1 MRVLALLLLLTPLPG
16 GSGAHGGE
24 PARGMVVAANPM
36 AAAAGL
42 HVLRAGGTAADAA
55 VAVLMVLGVVEPQA
69 SGVGGGAVLVHFDA
83 ATRVVTAW
91 DGREATPA
99 AIGGGPDPSNR
110 TGGRAVGVPGAVRML
125 EALHHARGRLPWA
138 DLLAPAIQ
146 LAERGVP
153 VSPQLAVAVAAAQ
166 GVLRGQ
172 PVSGVFLASDGAP
185 LPPGSTLTNPA
196 LAQTLRAIATGGA
209 NGLLRGPIAAE
220 IATTV
225 RGGAEAGLLTT
236 DDLAAYVPRQREAV
250 CAPYAERT
258 VCAASPPASG
268 VVLLQVL
275 GLLERAGF
283 AAQDRAGADAAAMLM
298 QAAQL
303 AAADAA
309 RTLADP
315 DFVTVPVPSLLAG
328 PYLDLRARA
337 IDTLPSPD
345 ASTPEP
351 GGAREP
357 AGTHEPPAT
366 GEPADA
372 GEPVRAGEPA
382 GAGTQPAVQ
391 PAKRSA
397 PERGTASIAIVDA
410 AGNAVAATAT
420 LGGPFG
426 SLLFVHGF
434 PLNAALAD
442 FAADPATG
450 DPAPANGM
458 QPGKRPATA
467 MAPALV
473 LDADRALLAVLG
485 STGGSRIP
493 AFEAQALAGL
503 YAWGMPPAQA
513 LALPHVAA
521 GVLEAGTSAA
531 ALAPALQDRGQVV
544 ETMPLPSATVVIT
557 VTADRLAGA
566 ADPRSAGA
574 VADLAEATP

>member
-1 MRVLALLLLLTPLPG
+1 MRALTLLLLLTPLSG

-24 PARGMVVAANPM
+24 PARGMVVAADPV

-69 SGVGGGAVLVHFDA
+69 SGIGGGAVLVHFDA
-83 ATRVVTAW
+83 ATRTVTAW
-91 DGREATPA
+91 DGREAAPA
-99 AIGGGPDPSNR
+99 ATGGGPDPANR

-146 LAERGVP
+146 LAEHGVR
-153 VSPQLAVAVAAAQ
+153 VSPQLASAIAANQ
-166 GVLRGQ
+166 GALHGQ
-172 PVSGVFLASDGAP
+172 PVSSVFLASDGSP
-185 LPPGSTLTNPA
+185 LPPDSTLMNPA
-196 LAQTLRAIATGGA
+196 LGQTLRAIATGGA

-225 RGGAEAGLLTT
+225 RGSAEAGLLTT
-236 DDLAAYVPRQREAV
+236 DDLAAYLPRQREAV
-250 CAPYAERT
+250 CAPYAGRT
-258 VCAASPPASG
+258 VCAAAPPAGG

-275 GLLERAGF
+275 GLLERAGL
-283 AAQDRAGADAAAMLM
+283 AAQDPAGADAAAMLM
-298 QAAQL
+298 QAIQL
-303 AAADAA
+303 AAADEA

-315 DFVTVPVPSLLAG
+315 DFVTVPVSGLLAG

-337 IDTLPSPD
+337 INPPHNLD
-345 ASTPEP
+345 AP
-351 GGAREP
+351 AREP
-357 AGTHEPPAT
+357 AGAHEP
-366 GEPADA
+366 G
-372 GEPVRAGEPA
+372 GAGEPA
-382 GAGTQPAVQ
+382 AAGEPARTSGPAVPGNP
-391 PAKRSA
+391 PAGQVT

-426 SLLFVHGF
+426 SSLFVHGF

-442 FAADPATG
+442 FAADPPPG

-467 MAPALV
+467 MTPALV

-493 AFEAQALAGL
+493 AFEAHTLAGL
-503 YAWGMPPAQA
+503 YAWGMEPAQA

-521 GVLEAGTSAA
+521 GVLEAGTAA
-531 ALAPALQDRGQVV
+531 ATLAPELQDRGQAV
-544 ETMPLPSATVVIT
+544 ETMPLPSATVLIT
-557 VTADRLAGA
+557 VTAERLTGA
-566 ADPRSAGA
+566 ADPRSTGA
-574 VADLAEATP
+574 AADLAEATP